1 MKIWRKMT
9 ILTKSQPQRD
19 LKHDLSVVQS
29 NAHALTSSAG
39 WPTASAGFDRH
50 ITIFSPEGR
59 LYQVE
64 YAFKAVNQ
72 GGTTSLGVRGA
83 DSAVVITQKKVPDK
97 LLDPESVSHLFKI
110 TDHVG
115 CVVTGMI
122 ADSRAQVQRARAE
135 AAEFQYRYGYEIP
148 VDTLCKRMADISQVY
163 TQNANMRPLGCCMVL
178 IAVDEE
184 RGPQVYKTDPAGHYC
199 GYRAVGVGPKQTEAN
214 NYMEKKIR
222 KKPQWSY
229 VETVETAIMC
239 LSSVLSADFKSSEI
253 EIGVVTK
260 DNTKF
265 RILSV
270 EEIDERLAAIAER
283 D

>member
-1 MKIWRKMT
+1 MWCS
-9 ILTKSQPQRD
+9 SQFNCH
-19 LKHDLSVVQS
+19 KWGHVC
-29 NAHALTSSAG
+29 
-39 WPTASAGFDRH
+39 
-50 ITIFSPEGR
+50 SP
-59 LYQVE
+59 LHTE

-163 TQNANMRPLGCCMVL
+163 TQNANMRPLGCYGHHVSVQCPVCRL
-178 IAVDEE
+178 
-184 RGPQVYKTDPAGHYC
+184 QV
-199 GYRAVGVGPKQTEAN
+199 Q
-214 NYMEKKIR
+214 
-222 KKPQWSY
+222 
-229 VETVETAIMC
+229 
-239 LSSVLSADFKSSEI
+239 
-253 EIGVVTK
+253 
-260 DNTKF
+260 
-265 RILSV
+265 
-270 EEIDERLAAIAER
+270 
-283 D
+283 